1 MQKSKGFALIMVGSK
16 GHLGSSG
23 EIAEQEQFGARVLH
37 ELGLMSEKEGRD
49 MRRSHGVR
57 PCSKTLLFLLLLLP
71 ASPSGLLMSSESG
84 LGLWAPGTAD
94 GQ

>member
-1 MQKSKGFALIMVGSK
+1 MQGSKGFAHIMVGSR

-23 EIAEQEQFGARVLH
+23 EIMEQKQFGIRVLH
-37 ELGLMSEKEGRD
+37 ELGLISEKAERMD

-57 PCSKTLLFLLLLLP
+57 PCCKTLLILLLP

>member
-23 EIAEQEQFGARVLH
+23 EIVEQEQFGARVLH

-57 PCSKTLLFLLLLLP
+57 PCSKTLLFLLLP

-84 LGLWAPGTAD
+84 LGLRAPGTAD